1 VLRAAGEASDFARA
15 TSYWAAVRLT
25 MQCRLLTDGTLIA
38 TRRRYRPPRIASRH
52 LDVVVLQRERADALA
67 GRREDCVEHCGCGD
81 ADRRVELLAP
91 SAAGGAP
98 AHLRSLNSLAF
109 SCTSS
114 SVLLK
119 KPAISPSDIPR
130 ASASFKKKR
139 SASVHGIPVGLP
151 RRLVQRFNGSLSI
164 SQRSTRCSMSA
175 VRQSSRLGSEA
186 WAYRALPL
194 SASLGDRAEPPRC
207 CRVKPVYLL
216 RSVRIPLRLG

>member
-1 VLRAAGEASDFARA
+1 MFGFDRHHRA
-15 TSYWAAVRLT
+15 W
-25 MQCRLLTDGTLIA
+25 
-38 TRRRYRPPRIASRH
+38 P
-52 LDVVVLQRERADALA
+52 
-67 GRREDCVEHCGCGD
+67 
-81 ADRRVELLAP
+81 
-91 SAAGGAP
+91 
-98 AHLRSLNSLAF
+98 
-109 SCTSS
+109 
-114 SVLLK
+114 
-119 KPAISPSDIPR
+119 
-130 ASASFKKKR
+130 
-139 SASVHGIPVGLP
+139 LP